1 MTKMIQIEAD
11 RLQQILGVLERA
23 VSFDASYETTV
34 ASIREALADHSAH
47 QLHDDPSYEGDSL
60 NDKFKRLEEAHMRL
74 RRTVRF
80 AVAVDGERLKN
91 SIAEL
96 STVMNDTT
104 EFNLPAPVA
113 GTKLMLM

>member
-34 ASIREALADHSAH
+34 ASIREALADHFAH
-47 QLHDDPSYEGDSL
+47 QVQDDPCVGDSL

-96 STVMNDTT
+96 STVINDTT

-113 GTKLMLM
+113 GTKLMLT